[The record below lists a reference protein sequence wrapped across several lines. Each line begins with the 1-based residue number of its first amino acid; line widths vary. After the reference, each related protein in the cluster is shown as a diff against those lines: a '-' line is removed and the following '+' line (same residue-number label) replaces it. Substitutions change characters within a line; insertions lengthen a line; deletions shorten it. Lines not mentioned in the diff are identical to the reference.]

1 MSPQKINV
9 CKVGLP
15 HFSSTVHQVHCS
27 FIADYLNATQM
38 LKTALFVS
46 LLSYPQSSLSLPCF
60 TFWNCFS
67 YHSRSAT
74 VHTCTFP
81 DSRSDSRFYLRFYQV
96 SPFPSLAGA
105 FLPGPAWVCKSLI
118 ALQYSSHVKEQGMAE
133 WEGGGRMDRARAQRS
148 AKVMKAVRT
157 YLGQQPSKPVGLAIE
172 TCGSQTFLVNSL
184 KRPDFSQ

>member
-133 WEGGGRMDRARAQRS
+133 GEGGGRMDGWSESSEVCQSDEGCPHLSRTT
-148 AKVMKAVRT
+148 AVKT
-157 YLGQQPSKPVGLAIE
+157 SW
-172 TCGSQTFLVNSL
+172 TCYWNLWFTNISG
-184 KRPDFSQ
+184 